1 MATYDSRGLLSRAEC
16 SSGVGGG
23 RVPVRLVAPPGLGTL
38 GILANSSLG
47 PNFGAWL
54 GGFCRLRYRKRRI
67 EEEEGKETTQEKLTE
82 GLFISFDIALAN
94 RDGAAPPCLRNCAL
108 ISLISATMEAFGLGM
123 QPALNSHLNVH
134 HYREHDLAA
143 GNWIARSHLRL
154 RAWNLPAFSWRLP
167 CKCN

>member
-1 MATYDSRGLLSRAEC
+1 MLKRCRWRESSGKACSTSWFGNLRHIGKQLFGSKVRGL
-16 SSGVGGG
+16 
-23 RVPVRLVAPPGLGTL
+23 
-38 GILANSSLG
+38 
-47 PNFGAWL
+47 AW
-54 GGFCRLRYRKRRI
+54 GFCRLRYRKRRI
-67 EEEEGKETTQEKLTE
+67 EEEEGKETTQEKLAE
-82 GLFISFDIALAN
+82 GLFISFDIAPAN

-154 RAWNLPAFSWRLP
+154 RAWTLPAFSWRLP